1 MGLFDKVKNY
11 INNSDEDQLDMD
23 VDNIYDDP
31 DAVAEENDSVR
42 SFSDISSTSRPSASS
57 SSSPN
62 IVDLRS
68 SSRTPVVLKKIDT
81 YQEVQSVADVLNEK
95 RIVILNLETCPN
107 DASQRIID
115 FLSGVAYANAGGIKK
130 IAGRAYIITPDNV
143 PLSGDL
149 LEDLENSGF
158 GTGYFES

>member
-11 INNSDEDQLDMD
+11 INNSDEDQIDTDIND
-23 VDNIYDDP
+23 VYNDSDIDT
-31 DAVAEENDSVR
+31 EENEPVR
-42 SFSDISSTSRPSASS
+42 SFNDISSSSRPTVAT
-57 SSSPN
+57 PN

-81 YQEVQSVADVLNEK
+81 YQEVQGVADVLNEK

-149 LEDLENSGF
+149 LDDIENGNF
-158 GTGYFES
+158 GAGYFES

>member
-11 INNSDEDQLDMD
+11 INNSDEDQIDTDIND
-23 VDNIYDDP
+23 VYNDP
-31 DAVAEENDSVR
+31 DIDTEENESVR
-42 SFSDISSTSRPSASS
+42 SFNDISSSSRPTVAT
-57 SSSPN
+57 PN

-81 YQEVQSVADVLNEK
+81 YQEVQGVADVLNEK

-149 LEDLENSGF
+149 LDDIENGNF
-158 GTGYFES
+158 GAGYFES

>member
-11 INNSDEDQLDMD
+11 INNSDEDQIDTDIND
-23 VDNIYDDP
+23 VYNDP
-31 DAVAEENDSVR
+31 DIDTEENEPIR
-42 SFSDISSTSRPSASS
+42 SFNDISSSSRPTVAT
-57 SSSPN
+57 PN

-81 YQEVQSVADVLNEK
+81 YQEVQGVADVLNEK

-149 LEDLENSGF
+149 LDDIENGNF
-158 GTGYFES
+158 GAGYFES

>member
-1 MGLFDKVKNY
+1 MGFFDKVKNY
-11 INNSDEDQLDMD
+11 INNSDEDQIDTDIND
-23 VDNIYDDP
+23 VYNDP
-31 DAVAEENDSVR
+31 DIDTEENEPVR
-42 SFSDISSTSRPSASS
+42 SFNDISSSSRPTVAT
-57 SSSPN
+57 PN

-81 YQEVQSVADVLNEK
+81 YQEVQGVADVLNEK

-149 LEDLENSGF
+149 LDDIENGNF
-158 GTGYFES
+158 GAGYFES

>member
-11 INNSDEDQLDMD
+11 INNSDEDQIDTDIND
-23 VDNIYDDP
+23 VYNDP
-31 DAVAEENDSVR
+31 DIDTEENEPVR
-42 SFSDISSTSRPSASS
+42 SFNDISSSSRPTVAT
-57 SSSPN
+57 PN

-68 SSRTPVVLKKIDT
+68 SSRTPVVLKKMDT
-81 YQEVQSVADVLNEK
+81 YQEVQGVADVLNEK

-149 LEDLENSGF
+149 LDDIENGNF
-158 GTGYFES
+158 GAGYFES

>member
-11 INNSDEDQLDMD
+11 INNSDEDQIDTYIND
-23 VDNIYDDP
+23 VYNDPNIDT
-31 DAVAEENDSVR
+31 EENEPVR
-42 SFSDISSTSRPSASS
+42 SFNDISSSSRPTVAT
-57 SSSPN
+57 PN

-81 YQEVQSVADVLNEK
+81 YQEVQGVADVLNEK

-149 LEDLENSGF
+149 LDDIENGNF
-158 GTGYFES
+158 GAGYFES

>member
-11 INNSDEDQLDMD
+11 INNSDEDQIDTDIND
-23 VDNIYDDP
+23 VYNDP
-31 DAVAEENDSVR
+31 DIDTEENEPVR
-42 SFSDISSTSRPSASS
+42 SFNDISSSSRPTVST
-57 SSSPN
+57 PN

-81 YQEVQSVADVLNEK
+81 YQEVQGVADVLNEK

-149 LEDLENSGF
+149 LDDIENGNF
-158 GTGYFES
+158 GAGYFES

>member
-11 INNSDEDQLDMD
+11 INNSDEDQIDTDIND
-23 VDNIYDDP
+23 VYNDP
-31 DAVAEENDSVR
+31 DIDTEENEPVR
-42 SFSDISSTSRPSASS
+42 SFNDISSSSRPTVST
-57 SSSPN
+57 PN

-81 YQEVQSVADVLNEK
+81 YQEVQGVADVLNEK

-149 LEDLENSGF
+149 LEDIESGNF
-158 GTGYFES
+158 GAGYFES

>member
-1 MGLFDKVKNY
+1 MGPFDKVKNY
-11 INNSDEDQLDMD
+11 INNSDEDQIDTDIND
-23 VDNIYDDP
+23 VYNDP
-31 DAVAEENDSVR
+31 DIDTEENEPVR
-42 SFSDISSTSRPSASS
+42 SFNDISSSSRPTVAT
-57 SSSPN
+57 PN

-81 YQEVQSVADVLNEK
+81 YQEVQGVADVLNEK

-149 LEDLENSGF
+149 LDDIENGNF
-158 GTGYFES
+158 GAGYFES

>member
-11 INNSDEDQLDMD
+11 INNSDEDQIDTDIND
-23 VDNIYDDP
+23 VYNDP
-31 DAVAEENDSVR
+31 DIDTEENEPVR
-42 SFSDISSTSRPSASS
+42 SFNDISSSSRPTVAT
-57 SSSPN
+57 PN

-81 YQEVQSVADVLNEK
+81 YQEVQGVADVLNEK

-107 DASQRIID
+107 DALQRIID

-149 LEDLENSGF
+149 LDDIENGNF
-158 GTGYFES
+158 GAGYFES

>member
-11 INNSDEDQLDMD
+11 INNSDEDQIDTDIND
-23 VDNIYDDP
+23 VYNDP
-31 DAVAEENDSVR
+31 DIDTEENEPVR
-42 SFSDISSTSRPSASS
+42 SFNDISSSSRPTVAT
-57 SSSPN
+57 PN

-81 YQEVQSVADVLNEK
+81 YQEVQGVADVLNEK

-130 IAGRAYIITPDNV
+130 IAGRAYIIPPDNV

-149 LEDLENSGF
+149 LDDIENGNF
-158 GTGYFES
+158 GAGYFES

>member
-11 INNSDEDQLDMD
+11 INNSDEDQIDTDIND
-23 VDNIYDDP
+23 VYNDP
-31 DAVAEENDSVR
+31 DIDTEENEPVR
-42 SFSDISSTSRPSASS
+42 SFNDISSSSRPTVAT
-57 SSSPN
+57 PN

-81 YQEVQSVADVLNEK
+81 YQEVQGVADVLNEK

-149 LEDLENSGF
+149 LEDIESGNF
-158 GTGYFES
+158 GAGYFES

>member
-11 INNSDEDQLDMD
+11 INNSDEDQIDTDIND
-23 VDNIYDDP
+23 VYNEP
-31 DAVAEENDSVR
+31 DIDTEENEPVR
-42 SFSDISSTSRPSASS
+42 SFNDISSSSRPTVAT
-57 SSSPN
+57 PN

-81 YQEVQSVADVLNEK
+81 YQEVQGVADVLNEK

-149 LEDLENSGF
+149 LEDIESGNF
-158 GTGYFES
+158 GAGYFES

>member
-11 INNSDEDQLDMD
+11 INNSDEDQIDTDIND
-23 VDNIYDDP
+23 VYNDP
-31 DAVAEENDSVR
+31 DIDTEENEPVR
-42 SFSDISSTSRPSASS
+42 SFNDISSSSRPTVAT
-57 SSSPN
+57 PN

-81 YQEVQSVADVLNEK
+81 YQEVQGVADVLNEK

-107 DASQRIID
+107 AASQRIID

-149 LEDLENSGF
+149 LDDIENGNF
-158 GTGYFES
+158 GAGYFES

>member
-11 INNSDEDQLDMD
+11 INNSDEDQIDTD
-23 VDNIYDDP
+23 INGVYNDP
-31 DAVAEENDSVR
+31 DIDTEENEPIR
-42 SFSDISSTSRPSASS
+42 SFNDISSSSRPTVAT
-57 SSSPN
+57 PN

-81 YQEVQSVADVLNEK
+81 YQEVQGVADVLNEK

-149 LEDLENSGF
+149 LEDIESGNF
-158 GTGYFES
+158 GAGYFES

>member
-11 INNSDEDQLDMD
+11 INNSDEDQIDTDIND
-23 VDNIYDDP
+23 VYNDP
-31 DAVAEENDSVR
+31 DIDTEENEPVR
-42 SFSDISSTSRPSASS
+42 SFNDISSSSRPTVAT
-57 SSSPN
+57 PN

-81 YQEVQSVADVLNEK
+81 YQEVQGVADVLNEK

-149 LEDLENSGF
+149 LDDIENGKC
-158 GTGYFES
+158 GAGDVEA

>member
-11 INNSDEDQLDMD
+11 INNSDEDQIDTDIND
-23 VDNIYDDP
+23 VYNDP
-31 DAVAEENDSVR
+31 DIDTEENEPVR
-42 SFSDISSTSRPSASS
+42 SFNDISSSSRPTVATPS
-57 SSSPN
+57 

-68 SSRTPVVLKKIDT
+68 SSRTPLVLKKIDT
-81 YQEVQSVADVLNEK
+81 YQEVQGVADVLNEK

-149 LEDLENSGF
+149 LDDIENGNF
-158 GTGYFES
+158 GAGYFES

>member
-23 VDNIYDDP
+23 VDNVYDDP
-31 DAVAEENDSVR
+31 DAMSDESEPVR
-42 SFSDISSTSRPSASS
+42 TFSDISSTSRTSA

-158 GTGYFES
+158 GAGYFES

>member
-11 INNSDEDQLDMD
+11 INNSDEDQIDTDIND
-23 VDNIYDDP
+23 VYNDP
-31 DAVAEENDSVR
+31 DIDTEENEPIR
-42 SFSDISSTSRPSASS
+42 SFNDISSSSRPTVAT
-57 SSSPN
+57 PN

-81 YQEVQSVADVLNEK
+81 YQEVQGVADVLNEK

-149 LEDLENSGF
+149 LEDIESGNF
-158 GTGYFES
+158 GAGYFES

>member
-11 INNSDEDQLDMD
+11 INNSDEDQIDTDIND
-23 VDNIYDDP
+23 VYNDP
-31 DAVAEENDSVR
+31 DIDTEENEPVR
-42 SFSDISSTSRPSASS
+42 SFNDISSSSRPTVAT
-57 SSSPN
+57 PN

-81 YQEVQSVADVLNEK
+81 YQEVQGVADVLNEK

-149 LEDLENSGF
+149 LDDIENGNF
-158 GTGYFES
+158 GAGYFES

>member
-11 INNSDEDQLDMD
+11 INNSDEDQIETDSND
-23 VDNIYDDP
+23 VYNDP
-31 DAVAEENDSVR
+31 DIDTEENEPVR
-42 SFSDISSTSRPSASS
+42 SFNDISSSSRPTVAT
-57 SSSPN
+57 PN

-81 YQEVQSVADVLNEK
+81 YQEVQGVADVLNEK

-149 LEDLENSGF
+149 LDDIENGNF
-158 GTGYFES
+158 GAGYFES

>member
-11 INNSDEDQLDMD
+11 INNSDEDQIDTDIND
-23 VDNIYDDP
+23 VYNDP
-31 DAVAEENDSVR
+31 DIDTEENEPVR
-42 SFSDISSTSRPSASS
+42 SFNDISSSSRPTVST
-57 SSSPN
+57 PN

-81 YQEVQSVADVLNEK
+81 YQEVQGVADVLNEK

-149 LEDLENSGF
+149 LEVIESGNF
-158 GTGYFES
+158 GAGYFES

>member
-11 INNSDEDQLDMD
+11 INNSDEDQIDTDIND
-23 VDNIYDDP
+23 VYNDP
-31 DAVAEENDSVR
+31 DIDTEENEPVR
-42 SFSDISSTSRPSASS
+42 SFNDISSSSRPTVAT
-57 SSSPN
+57 PN

-81 YQEVQSVADVLNEK
+81 YQEVQGVADVLNEK
-95 RIVILNLETCPN
+95 RILILNLETCPN

-149 LEDLENSGF
+149 LEDIESGNF
-158 GTGYFES
+158 GAGYFES

>member
-1 MGLFDKVKNY
+1 MGLFDKMKNY
-11 INNSDEDQLDMD
+11 INNSDEDQIDTDIND
-23 VDNIYDDP
+23 VYNDP
-31 DAVAEENDSVR
+31 DIDTEENEPVR
-42 SFSDISSTSRPSASS
+42 SFNDISSSSRPTVAT
-57 SSSPN
+57 PN

-81 YQEVQSVADVLNEK
+81 YQEVQGVADVLNEK

-149 LEDLENSGF
+149 LDDIENGNF
-158 GTGYFES
+158 GAGYFES